1 LWIVFQPIIILIIY
15 ILIFEKAVGLSTD
28 GLPPTLF
35 YLSGIILW
43 TLFAEC
49 FTGTAFT
56 FIHNGTLFGKV
67 YFPRLIM
74 PLSVVLVNFVR
85 FGIQFMIFFVLLLFV
100 DDRVVMEH
108 PLQWV
113 SAFFFC
119 ISVIAGFGMGLGLIF
134 SILTAKYRDLVNV
147 IHLIVRLLMFATPV
161 IYPISIVDPSFR
173 KWVNLNPLCSV
184 VELFRFSFLGEGTF
198 TEFQL
203 LYSVICTLATILV
216 GTMLFNKFGN
226 KLQDVI

>member
-1 LWIVFQPIIILIIY
+1 M
-15 ILIFEKAVGLSTD
+15 
-28 GLPPTLF
+28 
-35 YLSGIILW
+35 W

-56 FIHNGTLFGKV
+56 FIHNGNLFGKV
-67 YFPRLIM
+67 YFPRIIM

-85 FGIQFMIFFVLLLFV
+85 FGIQFMIFFVMLVLINDTLVLNNPLRWIFGLFFSI
-100 DDRVVMEH
+100 VV
-108 PLQWV
+108 V
-113 SAFFFC
+113 
-119 ISVIAGFGMGLGLIF
+119 AGFGMGMGMIF

-147 IHLIVRLLMFATPV
+147 IHLIVRLAMFATPI
-161 IYPISIVDPSFR
+161 IYPLSVVDPGFR
-173 KWVNLNPLCSV
+173 KWMNLNPLCSV

-198 TEFQL
+198 TTFQL
-203 LYSVICTLATILV
+203 VYSVVCTLTLIMI